1 MTTYEQYL
9 DRTEVELVK
18 LNYHISYI
26 KLRTQRYIAHFS
38 EKVQKKVLKFKT

>member
-9 DRTEVELVK
+9 DRTEVDKELVK

-38 EKVQKKVLKFKT
+38 EKVQKKKKF